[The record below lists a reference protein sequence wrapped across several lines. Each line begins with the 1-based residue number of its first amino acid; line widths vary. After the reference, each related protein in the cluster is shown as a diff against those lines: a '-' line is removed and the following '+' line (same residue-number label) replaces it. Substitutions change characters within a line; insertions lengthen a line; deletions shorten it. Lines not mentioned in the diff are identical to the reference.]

1 VFEGYFKL
9 WKGLGPIGTTKRWM
23 TKMGLS
29 SVVAFPVAGFGFCH
43 PGNFTFT
50 ACNYQLFGFFF
61 KLVALVLVVY
71 STEQSSILCLPLE
84 AYSVV

>member
-1 VFEGYFKL
+1 
-9 WKGLGPIGTTKRWM
+9 M

-50 ACNYQLFGFFF
+50 ACNYQLFVN
-61 KLVALVLVVY
+61 LVA
-71 STEQSSILCLPLE
+71 TEQSSILCLPLE